1 MTSTKDTK
9 ELLQK
14 AADGGKITIKEAER
28 LVSAGVSASRIE
40 GFSDNNNVNIGS
52 RAQRF
57 LTPTPTP
64 APTPSPTPTPTPAP
78 TPTPTPTNALSQF
91 RGPGGGFGQA
101 SYQSAV
107 NAGYTP
113 AQIASLLPGS
123 GLQAGPV
130 AQQRLSA
137 DLSSLENS
145 ARQSQSAL
153 EQYDAR
159 FSELTSQYNSALQER
174 NTFQSQVGSAQ
185 AAAQEAKNRAD
196 AYEKQQKEQQEFAIN
211 EQLHG
216 LRSGATVSGTPGA
229 GLGSLTSGGRSYSSG
244 GPSRPGG
251 ILDSYYR
258 SGDLTDSVLNKR
270 GPVVEPVQ
278 VQSGGSS
285 APRNLTSGSSN
296 TAGYYARRFG

>member
-1 MTSTKDTK
+1 MPSTR

-14 AADGGKITIKEAER
+14 AADGGKITAKEAEK
-28 LVSAGVSASRIE
+28 LVNAGVSASRIE
-40 GFSDNNNVNIGS
+40 SFSSNNNVNIGS
-52 RAQRF
+52 GAQRV

-78 TPTPTPTNALSQF
+78 TPSGTYYTTSNSNSGVKTTTYYPPGTSPASVVPSTP
-91 RGPGGGFGQA
+91 GPMGS
-101 SYQSAV
+101 SYEEL
-107 NAGYTP
+107 AGRE
-113 AQIASLLPGS
+113 AA
-123 GLQAGPV
+123 AK
-130 AQQRLSA
+130 
-137 DLSSLENS
+137 
-145 ARQSQSAL
+145 SAL

-244 GPSRPGG
+244 GTSRPGG

-258 SGDLTDSVLNKR
+258 SGDLTDSVLSKR